1 MLFYTWPFNPRPPL
15 FKGGLCLPLPKIP
28 KRLPARNNPFEALR
42 PPHKSIARK
51 RAQAV
56 KYRKNFVKVALRHQ
70 RGSFP
75 LSRLRRPLKLRAPLL
90 AELSAKAAFI
100 QAPQKRSDAK
110 TAVRHGG
117 KNYAQPCKR
126 HTRTESAQTRPPLNT
141 ASKRA
146 IGPPQKCARRKRTD
160 DRRPSRKNFAQR
172 PFQDKKNTAARFKRV
187 TAIF

>member
-1 MLFYTWPFNPRPPL
+1 MFRIVLRFKSQNVMLFYTWPFNPRPPL

-28 KRLPARNNPFEALR
+28 KRLPVRNNPFEALR

-75 LSRLRRPLKLRAPLL
+75 LSRLRRSLKLRAPLL
-90 AELSAKAAFI
+90 TKLSAKAAFI

-110 TAVRHGG
+110 IVRCGMAG
-117 KNYAQPCKR
+117 KNAHSHANGTPAPKAR
-126 HTRTESAQTRPPLNT
+126 
-141 ASKRA
+141 KRA
-146 IGPPQKCARRKRTD
+146 RL
-160 DRRPSRKNFAQR
+160 
-172 PFQDKKNTAARFKRV
+172 
-187 TAIF
+187 